1 MKRLTTAA
9 FTVVSV
15 LACTPARSQPSADF
29 SSIDARLKVCSD
41 QHPDI
46 PGSANCTKMAA
57 EAADKRLNEIYS
69 SIVQGFKHPKPDE
82 ATVDPEILK
91 RLIASERAWIAFRDA
106 ECNYE
111 STVALGALLEGFE
124 YVDCLYAQTK
134 MRAKTLTAPEAPQNA
149 R

>member
-9 FTVVSV
+9 FTVLSV

-29 SSIDARLKVCSD
+29 SSIDARLKACSD

-57 EAADKRLNEIYS
+57 DAADKRLNEIYS
-69 SIVQGFKHPKPDE
+69 TIVQGFKHPKPDE
-82 ATVDPEILK
+82 ATADPEILK
-91 RLIASERAWIAFRDA
+91 RLIASERAWITFRDT
-106 ECNYE
+106 ECNYA
-111 STVALGALLEGFE
+111 STVALGAPLEGFE
-124 YVDCLYAQTK
+124 YVDCLYTQTK

>member
-1 MKRLTTAA
+1 MKRPAIAALT
-9 FTVVSV
+9 VLSV
-15 LACTPARSQPSADF
+15 LACTPVRAQPSANF
-29 SSIDARLKVCSD
+29 SSIDARLKACSD

-46 PGSANCTKMAA
+46 PGNANCTKMAA
-57 EAADKRLNEIYS
+57 DAADKRLNEIYAT
-69 SIVQGFKHPKPDE
+69 IVQGFKYPRPDE
-82 ATVDPEILK
+82 ATADAEILK

-111 STVALGALLEGFE
+111 STVALGAPLEGFE

-134 MRAKTLTAPEAPQNA
+134 PRAKTLTAPEAPQNA